1 MIYRQRDVGQVAMSD
16 GCWQNR
22 EILFDVDSRSLR
34 LIPGEFLV
42 DRIENVED
50 TKGNNGDKGV
60 LRITN
65 IRLIWNA
72 NALPRINLS
81 IGYNS
86 VHGVTTRILKSKL
99 RGHAESLYLMAR
111 NATTRFEFVF
121 TCMNPSH
128 TKLFTTVIGIHRA
141 FETTKLYRELKMRGA
156 LVNEEEK
163 LRILPLE
170 NQSDRIEGVWNL
182 SSDQGNLGVLLITN
196 IRVVWYATMN
206 PLYNVSIPY
215 LQLRSCRVRDSKFGA
230 ALVIETSVQ
239 SGEYILGFRVDP
251 EERLDSVCKAIQSF
265 HAAYLAAP
273 IFGVQFQKDRL
284 SNMNQFEEL
293 TAEPL
298 QDDVEIED
306 KQMRVDAFAAYFSDS
321 GGHTD
326 HRPIVFSDELGVAIE
341 QLKSGYTL
349 GDLWKIDLD

>member
-1 MIYRQRDVGQVAMSD
+1 MIYRKRDFSFIAMSD
-16 GCWQNR
+16 GIWQDR
-22 EILFDVDSRSLR
+22 DILFDVDSRSLR

-42 DRIENVED
+42 ERIENVED

-65 IRLIWNA
+65 IRLIWHA
-72 NALPRINLS
+72 NAMPRINLS

-86 VHGVTTRILKSKL
+86 VHGVTTRILKSKI

-121 TCMNPSH
+121 TCANPSH

-156 LVNEEEK
+156 LVDETEK

-215 LQLRSCRVRDSKFGA
+215 LQLRSCRIRDSKFGA
-230 ALVIETSVQ
+230 ALVMETSVQ

-251 EERLDSVCKAIQSF
+251 EERLDQVSKAIQSF
-265 HAAYLAAP
+265 HASYLSAP
-273 IFGVQFQKDRL
+273 IFGVQYSKDKGTTL
-284 SNMNQFEEL
+284 IPTDDANEE
-293 TAEPL
+293 AQ

-306 KQMRVDAFAAYFSDS
+306 RQMRVDAFAAYFSDS
-321 GGHTD
+321 GGTTE
-326 HRPIVFSDELGVAIE
+326 HRPITFSEELGVAIE
-341 QLKSGYTL
+341 QLKPGFTL
-349 GDLWKIDLD
+349 SDLWKIDLE

>member
-1 MIYRQRDVGQVAMSD
+1 MSD

-22 EILFDVDSRSLR
+22 EIFFDVDS
-34 LIPGEFLV
+34 
-42 DRIENVED
+42 
-50 TKGNNGDKGV
+50 
-60 LRITN
+60 
-65 IRLIWNA
+65 
-72 NALPRINLS
+72 S

-273 IFGVQFQKDRL
+273 IFRRPPSRSRTTSRSK
-284 SNMNQFEEL
+284 
-293 TAEPL
+293 
-298 QDDVEIED
+298 D